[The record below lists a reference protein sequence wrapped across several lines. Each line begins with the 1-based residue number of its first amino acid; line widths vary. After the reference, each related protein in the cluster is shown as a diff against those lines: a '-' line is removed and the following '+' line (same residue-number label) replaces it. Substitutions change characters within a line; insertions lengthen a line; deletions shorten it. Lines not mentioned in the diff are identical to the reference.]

1 MESVITSLVAIAG
14 TLLGAT
20 ATYVFQLRT
29 ARQARQSAREERLW
43 QERLAAYSA
52 FAGALTDFRKS
63 QNDRWHREQ
72 EDPQSAA
79 YLTARDDSY
88 RQRANATAALFRL
101 RLVTTNRELE
111 ELASLALRSTE
122 EIHEAADEQD
132 RTDRGRKARRAL
144 LDFTQAAAAN
154 VQRIDA

>member
-1 MESVITSLVAIAG
+1 MGSVVTSLVAILG

-20 ATYVFQLRT
+20 VTYVFQMRT
-29 ARQARQSAREERLW
+29 AKQARQSAREERLW

-72 EDPQSAA
+72 EDSQSAA
-79 YLTARDDSY
+79 YATARDDSY

-101 RLVTTNRELE
+101 RLVTTNQELDG
-111 ELASLALRSTE
+111 LASLALRLAE
-122 EIHEAADEQD
+122 EIHEATDEQD

-144 LDFTQAAAAN
+144 LDFAQAAAAD
-154 VQRIDA
+154 VQKLDV

>member
-1 MESVITSLVAIAG
+1 MESVVASLVAILG
-14 TLLGAT
+14 TLLGAA

-43 QERLAAYSA
+43 QERLAAYST

-72 EDPQSAA
+72 EDIQSAA
-79 YLTARDDSY
+79 YAAARDESY

-101 RLVTTNRELE
+101 RLVTASQELDS
-111 ELASLALRSTE
+111 LASLALKLTE
-122 EIHEAADEQD
+122 GIHDATDAQD
-132 RTDRGRKARRAL
+132 RIDRGRKARQAL
-144 LDFTQAAAAN
+144 LKFSQAAAVD
-154 VQRIDA
+154 VQQFHM

>member
-1 MESVITSLVAIAG
+1 MANIMTSLIAILG

-20 ATYVFQLRT
+20 ATYVFQMRA

-43 QERLAAYSA
+43 QERVAAYSA

-63 QNDRWHREQ
+63 QNDRWHRKR

-79 YLTARDDSY
+79 YTAARDESY

-101 RLVTTNRELE
+101 RLVTTNQKLDEM
-111 ELASLALRSTE
+111 ASLALQLTE
-122 EIHEAADEQD
+122 EIHEATDEQD

-144 LDFTQAAAAN
+144 LDFAQAAA
-154 VQRIDA
+154 VQVQKIDA

>member
-1 MESVITSLVAIAG
+1 MESVVTSLVAIFG
-14 TLLGAT
+14 TLMGAA

-29 ARQARQSAREERLW
+29 AKQARQSAREERLW
-43 QERLAAYSA
+43 QERLAAYST

-79 YLTARDDSY
+79 YSTVRDESY

-101 RLVTTNRELE
+101 RLVTTNQELDD
-111 ELASLALRSTE
+111 LASLALRLTE
-122 EIHEAADEQD
+122 EIHDATDEED
-132 RTDRGRKARRAL
+132 RTARGRKARRAL
-144 LDFTQAAAAN
+144 LDFAKAAAVD
-154 VQRIDA
+154 VQQLHV